1 MCRER
6 NDVSPTRHEF
16 LLQGT
21 EKTYIIHFPMFHLEK
36 HRHQLII
43 EVELPDAA
51 MAEYKNEKKADP
63 TGSAIFTLE
72 TEEDLALAELVS
84 KKKPFKASIMKKN
97 APEKCVSPSDLHRPS
112 STYLKGF
119 SSILTPALRTTI
131 ATDVLV
137 SVTAIVKDRSLKGR
151 YRDTSY
157 PTSGVPF
164 YLYGTPTDL
173 NIDHILVRA
182 PNIQLSADNVSLS
195 LDKALSADAL
205 SKGAILLI
213 HDYVEAAMQPFQSSE
228 GPLGDTLAADSEFFF
243 APGREFTVSV
253 YEDAKGAGEPGPGIL
268 DIQDSDA
275 KLIGKGKMKLGQGR
289 YVDSVQINKDPYEV
303 PEGDQKFKAWKKIFD
318 QIGKELE

>member
-6 NDVSPTRHEF
+6 NDASPTHHEF
-16 LLQGT
+16 LIQGT
-21 EKTYIIHFPMFHLEK
+21 EKTYIIHFPMFYLEK

-43 EVELPDAA
+43 EVKFPDAA
-51 MAEYKNEKKADP
+51 MAEYKKEKKADP
-63 TGSAIFTLE
+63 TAIFTLE

-84 KKKPFKASIMKKN
+84 VQKPFKASIMKKN
-97 APEKCVSPSDLHRPS
+97 APEKCVPPSPLHRPS
-112 STYLKGF
+112 STFLRGF
-119 SSILTPALRTTI
+119 SSVLTPALRTTI

-137 SVTAIVKDRSLKGR
+137 SLTAVVKDRSLKGR
-151 YRDTSY
+151 YRDTNY
-157 PTSGVPF
+157 PTTGVPF

-195 LDKALSADAL
+195 LDKAISADAL

-213 HDYVEAAMQPFQSSE
+213 HGYVEAAMQPFQSSE

-243 APGREFTVSV
+243 TPGREFTVSV

-268 DIQDSDA
+268 DIVDNDT

-303 PEGDQKFKAWKKIFD
+303 PEGDQKFKAWKKVFD
-318 QIGKELE
+318 QIGKELD